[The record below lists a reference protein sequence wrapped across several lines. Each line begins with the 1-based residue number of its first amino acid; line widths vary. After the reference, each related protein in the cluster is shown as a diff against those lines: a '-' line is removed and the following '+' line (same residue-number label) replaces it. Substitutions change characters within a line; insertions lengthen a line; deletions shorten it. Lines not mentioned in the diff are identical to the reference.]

1 MANKRFGLGML
12 VITLVFGMS
21 VVGCASSPLTKRFFS
36 NEPVQV
42 ISEINAES
50 TRVSELTNI
59 VWLGAFGSRTFPSIA
74 ETARAGGITR
84 IATVEYYVRPG
95 ILRLWR
101 EFTTIVT
108 GD

>member
-1 MANKRFGLGML
+1 LLF
-12 VITLVFGMS
+12 
-21 VVGCASSPLTKRFFS
+21 VGCASSPLTRNFFS

-50 TRVSELTNI
+50 TRVSELTNT
-59 VWLGAFGSRTFPSIA
+59 VWLGFFGTKTFPSIA
-74 ETARAGGITR
+74 DTAMAGGITR

-95 ILRLWR
+95 VLRLWR

-108 GD
+108 GH